1 MDMVMMFMASYLEDK
16 DGNKSSM
23 RLVWAFSVIAI
34 IATWCI
40 VSIKTLAIAT
50 IDMGTAVAFSG
61 LIAGKVAQKWV
72 EDKKCE

>member
-1 MDMVMMFMASYLEDK
+1 MDMVMMFMGSYFEDDK
-16 DGNKSSM
+16 GNKSSM
-23 RLVWAFSVIAI
+23 RLVWAFSVIVI
-34 IATWCI
+34 IATWCF

-72 EDKKCE
+72 EEKKPE